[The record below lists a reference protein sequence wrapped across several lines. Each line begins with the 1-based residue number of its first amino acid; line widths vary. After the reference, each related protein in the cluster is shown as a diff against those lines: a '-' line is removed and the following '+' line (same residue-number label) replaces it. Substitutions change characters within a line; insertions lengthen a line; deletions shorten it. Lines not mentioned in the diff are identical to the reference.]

1 MKKVYAKRLKEYEVL
16 SEFETEKILEA
27 MKRSK
32 KRRKPTSVALDE
44 ETIEDLK
51 KLADKKKHSLSSADA
66 NVYYKWVKKNE
77 KSGLGVVG
85 VLAINANILN

>member
-1 MKKVYAKRLKEYEVL
+1 MKKVYAKRLKEYEAP

-44 ETIEDLK
+44 EIIEDLK
-51 KLADKKKHSLSSADA
+51 KLADKKNIPYQVLMRMFII
-66 NVYYKWVKKNE
+66 NGLKKM
-77 KSGLGVVG
+77 KK
-85 VLAINANILN
+85 AA